1 MDNKWVDRITFWVC
15 SSMVAV
21 YIVTVICIVFIADAK
36 ERNSVKYD
44 CRLAEI
50 SVDYPSA
57 VKQKCRELIGE
68 HKDRR

>member
-1 MDNKWVDRITFWVC
+1 MDKWLDRITFWAA
-15 SSMVAV
+15 SFAV
-21 YIVTVICIVFIADAK
+21 IAYIVTVICMVFIADSN

-44 CRLAEI
+44 CRLVEI

-68 HKDRR
+68 NKNRR